1 MKKWLNYHVV
11 IDDRRRCGQEKK
23 SQKPESSSVFVGSF
37 ALFEFTPALALPHM
51 GKGTV

>member
-37 ALFEFTPALALPHM
+37 ALFEFTPALALPHL